1 MWDAGLTTRI
11 RDRKLNEILSFA
23 AMMRVYPS
31 NRDVYVEIIDM
42 LNRDI
47 DVCDALLSSEG
58 SDAPT
63 SVPIDAEEYLSRL
76 TEAESADESRFDS
89 YRVLPESEPP
99 VEEAD
104 VVALVTAALSE
115 AVDRIV
121 EARSVAATA
130 DGDVVPDLMEELR
143 CCRERVEQL
152 SGTLDYTRSELQAS
166 EDEIG
171 ELESQLQ
178 TYSKF
183 NQDLMDDV
191 QSLKDRLAESVLER
205 DGLVDDIAVHAEE
218 TEALNARIHELEHE
232 LAETDRA
239 RLLSEESVNE
249 ALAQSSA
256 KDSRISE
263 LETLLIR
270 NDEASKAEMESRMVM
285 IDELRSQLDALKT
298 SRDEESA
305 DKDAR
310 IARLESFVSD
320 LRDDNVQA
328 VEERDT
334 RINELQ
340 ALLNERTEAYE
351 SEREALRK
359 ASETIESL
367 REDLNDVNAEL
378 EETSSEL
385 EDVSD
390 DYEATLV
397 KHSRIVASMDERIAE
412 AQTVIADL
420 KSSGSAM
427 SARNAELEAE
437 LEEARILLRSKEG
450 ELEDLVADGSAALAE
465 RDGIISALRAE
476 LADVTGARA
485 SLVMDNETLSRTVD
499 ELKTGYAA
507 REEAY
512 NDLRAE
518 LETVR
523 RDNEAIV
530 SERDDRIRE
539 LKHQVLVGRETAVV
553 MEERISALAA
563 RLNDYGDVP
572 ELKMD
577 LSRSIMDNESL
588 QVENE
593 ELKVAICQVTDRIRD
608 LEEESISRSEEFKAE
623 REENER
629 LVRDLRRQILGY
641 KGTIDILEDK
651 VERLAGR
658 LSEVRDARS
667 VPEGT
672 SAVEPVMGSVSAER
686 VDMILTEEQRDALRT
701 ASEMKN
707 SKIDYFVD
715 MSFSGRF
722 NEDACEHVID
732 FLKVDLSIIDLLL
745 SMDETDRG
753 SIESTITGILGILD
767 ASADPKHQK
776 MYVNSLTAEQKL
788 REAAYNEVL
797 AHVEDVINTRYS
809 SLVS

>member
-121 EARSVAATA
+121 EVRSVAATA
-130 DGDVVPDLMEELR
+130 DGDVVSDLMEELR

-218 TEALNARIHELEHE
+218 AEALNARIHELEHE

-285 IDELRSQLDALKT
+285 IDELKSQLDVLKT

-310 IARLESFVSD
+310 IARL
-320 LRDDNVQA
+320 
-328 VEERDT
+328 
-334 RINELQ
+334 
-340 ALLNERTEAYE
+340 
-351 SEREALRK
+351 
-359 ASETIESL
+359 
-367 REDLNDVNAEL
+367 
-378 EETSSEL
+378 
-385 EDVSD
+385 
-390 DYEATLV
+390 
-397 KHSRIVASMDERIAE
+397 
-412 AQTVIADL
+412 
-420 KSSGSAM
+420 
-427 SARNAELEAE
+427 
-437 LEEARILLRSKEG
+437 
-450 ELEDLVADGSAALAE
+450 
-465 RDGIISALRAE
+465 
-476 LADVTGARA
+476 
-485 SLVMDNETLSRTVD
+485 
-499 ELKTGYAA
+499 
-507 REEAY
+507 
-512 NDLRAE
+512 
-518 LETVR
+518 
-523 RDNEAIV
+523 
-530 SERDDRIRE
+530 
-539 LKHQVLVGRETAVV
+539 
-553 MEERISALAA
+553 
-563 RLNDYGDVP
+563 
-572 ELKMD
+572 
-577 LSRSIMDNESL
+577 
-588 QVENE
+588 
-593 ELKVAICQVTDRIRD
+593 
-608 LEEESISRSEEFKAE
+608 
-623 REENER
+623 
-629 LVRDLRRQILGY
+629 
-641 KGTIDILEDK
+641 
-651 VERLAGR
+651 
-658 LSEVRDARS
+658 
-667 VPEGT
+667 
-672 SAVEPVMGSVSAER
+672 
-686 VDMILTEEQRDALRT
+686 
-701 ASEMKN
+701 
-707 SKIDYFVD
+707 
-715 MSFSGRF
+715 
-722 NEDACEHVID
+722 
-732 FLKVDLSIIDLLL
+732 
-745 SMDETDRG
+745 
-753 SIESTITGILGILD
+753 
-767 ASADPKHQK
+767 
-776 MYVNSLTAEQKL
+776 
-788 REAAYNEVL
+788 
-797 AHVEDVINTRYS
+797 
-809 SLVS
+809 